1 MHSTNADRNTVSSIR
16 NAELQ
21 NRNALV
27 PVRPAGSR
35 QLVCI
40 TSRTIPRAASEW
52 RVAYLT
58 MATLNSEKSKIF
70 LPPETGDRQFLQISK
85 NVQTSGQNAF
95 HCQSCTNKP

>member
-40 TSRTIPRAASEW
+40 MSQTIPRAASEW

-85 NVQTSGQNAF
+85 NVQTSGQNRKGF
-95 HCQSCTNKP
+95 KKNV